1 MATKLDKAIKRELEL
16 DGKTYTVVISP
27 EGIKMTVKGFRKGSE
42 TPWRTLLPTGAPRD
56 LGPLT
61 RPRDPVADFP
71 P

>member
-42 TPWRTLLPTGAPRD
+42 TPWRTLLPTGD
-56 LGPLT
+56 GE
-61 RPRDPVADFP
+61 
-71 P
+71 